1 MAIEWLKWVAHKE
14 RIHMRHQLNNREK
27 RIGDRKLPMDGF
39 HAQMQT
45 VYQFHGCYWHGHD
58 CALNRGKE
66 MNEKRNKPMVE
77 LLEETRANTKYIK
90 NKDYRVVER
99 WECEWRDMKK
109 TNPELQ
115 RFIATE
121 MTRTLDKVKIMSAE
135 RILSKVQN
143 ERLFG

>member
-1 MAIEWLKWVAHKE
+1 
-14 RIHMRHQLNNREK
+14 
-27 RIGDRKLPMDGF
+27 
-39 HAQMQT
+39 
-45 VYQFHGCYWHGHD
+45 
-58 CALNRGKE
+58 

-121 MTRTLDKVKIMSAE
+121 VTRTLDKVKIMSAE
-135 RILSKVQN
+135 RILSEVQN
-143 ERLFG
+143 ERLFGCVEVDICIPEH